1 MKRFIST
8 LTAGAVV
15 LVFGATLVF
24 AGTPQT
30 QTGSAPASTPAKSST
45 SSHATQSTPGTT
57 TSSAA
62 TTPASP
68 TSSSAAPTKA
78 TSSSKSSSASSATLV
93 DLNSASK
100 EELMKLPGIGDKIS
114 DKIIAGRPWAN
125 KSQLVSKGV
134 VNQATYNKMSK
145 LVIAKQA
152 PAADKAAAA
161 TKPAA
166 TSK

>member
-1 MKRFIST
+1 MKRFLST

-30 QTGSAPASTPAKSST
+30 QTGSAPASTTPAKSST
-45 SSHATQSTPGTT
+45 SSHSSKSTTATSSTST
-57 TSSAA
+57 TSSSTTAA
-62 TTPASP
+62 K
-68 TSSSAAPTKA
+68 SSSATGSTA
-78 TSSSKSSSASSATLV
+78 SKSSSTAAPATLV

-134 VNQATYNKMSK
+134 VNQATYNKISK

-152 PAADKAAAA
+152 PAADKGAA
-161 TKPAA
+161 TKPA
-166 TSK
+166 TTGK